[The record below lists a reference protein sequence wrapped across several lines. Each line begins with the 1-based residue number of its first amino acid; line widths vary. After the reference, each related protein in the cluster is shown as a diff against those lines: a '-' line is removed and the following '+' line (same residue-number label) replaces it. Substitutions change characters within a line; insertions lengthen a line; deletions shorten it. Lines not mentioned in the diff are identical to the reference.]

1 MKEMIPLLVAVIS
14 AIALFTGYVIQ
25 KWLERVAEN
34 RRHKQELYTQLVQ
47 SMRKREDIV
56 ENLSRSPRWPAFDD
70 PDFIVKTWNILQ
82 ESTEGNKILA
92 ENREI
97 VSLFVIYADDEAIDA
112 YVKYLTRARGE
123 YGKAEPTSEEIMADF
138 IKELRTLAQRGTK
151 VTSAA
156 IRQAIYNPAL

>member
-1 MKEMIPLLVAVIS
+1 MKEIIPLLVAVIS

-56 ENLSRSPRWPAFDD
+56 ENLSRSPQWPTFDD

-82 ESTEGNKILA
+82 DSTEGNKILA

-97 VSLFVIYADDEAIDA
+97 VSLFVIYAEGIIR
-112 YVKYLTRARGE
+112 LT
-123 YGKAEPTSEEIMADF
+123 
-138 IKELRTLAQRGTK
+138 
-151 VTSAA
+151 
-156 IRQAIYNPAL
+156 